1 MNKKDYVL
9 LHTLLAKLKYELE
22 VDLCSVNNESHVTEI
37 RGHIEA
43 IDDIMKIFVMGGDSN
58 E

>member
-22 VDLCSVNNESHVTEI
+22 MELLKA
-37 RGHIEA
+37 IEKYAIEMKENIKA
-43 IDDIMKIFVMGGDSN
+43 IDEIMKIFVMGGDSN